1 MEIIDLEWV
10 NRYIKFQNGRR
21 GEVGNY
27 IARVLSF
34 IRDHPGCKAK
44 ELKRPD
50 IPEATLFRLLK
61 ELVEKR
67 LVEKKSRKGTNL
79 ATYRLPEGAP
89 TRFEFRSY
97 EEGYKLAVESC
108 EVLKREWVE
117 QEKKIFD
124 ARKVLKNHTLLKEYE
139 DLHQRNK
146 EEYVES
152 GGPWPFA
159 VLEKGKEGYKIAN
172 TEEERR
178 EFKKEYEL
186 DESGRFYRKKR

>member
-1 MEIIDLEWV
+1 METIDLEWV

-27 IARVLSF
+27 IPRILSF

-44 ELKRPD
+44 DLKHPD

-61 ELVEKR
+61 ELVEER
-67 LVEKKSRKGTNL
+67 LVEKKTRKGTNL

-97 EEGYKLAVESC
+97 EEGYKMAC
-108 EVLKREWVE
+108 EALSREWVE
-117 QEKKIFD
+117 HEKRIFD
-124 ARKVLKNHTLLKEYE
+124 ARKVLKNHKLLKEYE
-139 DLHQRNK
+139 DLHPRNK
-146 EEYVES
+146 EEYLEYE
-152 GGPWPFA
+152 GPWRLI
-159 VLEKGKEGYKIAN
+159 VLEKGKEVYKTAN